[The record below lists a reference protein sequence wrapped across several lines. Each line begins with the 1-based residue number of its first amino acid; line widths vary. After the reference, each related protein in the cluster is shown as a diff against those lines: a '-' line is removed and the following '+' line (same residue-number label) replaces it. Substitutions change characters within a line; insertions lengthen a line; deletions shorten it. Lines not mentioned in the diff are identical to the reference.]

1 MKKRDSFNNKWG
13 FILACIGSAVG
24 MGNIWMFPTRVSMYG
39 GGSYLIPYF
48 IFVALIGF
56 TGVIGEMSFGR
67 ATKSGPV
74 DAFGYACE
82 TKNKRKLGEAIGFIP
97 VLGALAMAI
106 GYTVV
111 MGWIL
116 KYMIGAF
123 TGKTLAS
130 ADTEGFAASFG
141 SMASA
146 FGNNVWQIVALV
158 IGIIILMFGVGRG
171 IEKAN
176 KIMMPVFFILFA
188 VLGIYVAFQPGA
200 IEGYKYIFR
209 VDPKAFA
216 DPKTWIFALGQAFF
230 SLSVAGNG
238 TLIYG
243 SYLSDNEDIPA
254 AAGRV
259 ALFDTIAALLA
270 ALVIIPAMATT
281 GAQLNQGG
289 PGLMF
294 IFLPALFKSMPGG
307 YIVAIIFFV
316 AVFMAGLSSLINLYE
331 APIATIQEKLHLGR
345 KASCAIIA
353 VIALVVSI
361 CIQGI
366 VSGWMDILSIYICP
380 LGAGLAGIMFFWVCG
395 KKYVETQVNTGRDK
409 KLTDKFY
416 PICKYIFCPICFLVL
431 ILGIVLV
438 KLLQPFYVFYILC
451 YLLAF
456 LEKYLNLPI
465 VLYSFYPLFSLKA
478 L

>member
-1 MKKRDSFNNKWG
+1 MNKRDSFNNKWG

-380 LGAGLAGIMFFWVCG
+380 LGAGLAGIMFFWICG

-416 PICKYIFCPICFLVL
+416 PICKYIFCPVCFLVL
-431 ILGIVLV
+431 ILGIVLGG
-438 KLLQPFYVFYILC
+438 IG
-451 YLLAF
+451 
-456 LEKYLNLPI
+456 
-465 VLYSFYPLFSLKA
+465 
-478 L
+478 

>member
-1 MKKRDSFNNKWG
+1 MNKRDSFNNKWG

-130 ADTEGFAASFG
+130 ADTEGFVASFG

-431 ILGIVLV
+431 ILGIVLGG
-438 KLLQPFYVFYILC
+438 IG
-451 YLLAF
+451 
-456 LEKYLNLPI
+456 
-465 VLYSFYPLFSLKA
+465 
-478 L
+478 

>member
-74 DAFGYACE
+74 DAFGYACG
-82 TKNKRKLGEAIGFIP
+82 TKNKRKLGEIIGFIP
-97 VLGALAMAI
+97 LLGALAMAI

-123 TGKTLAS
+123 TGKTLAP

-141 SMASA
+141 SMASS

-209 VDPKAFA
+209 VDPEAFA

-259 ALFDTIAALLA
+259 ALFDTIAAMLA

-353 VIALVVSI
+353 AIALIVSI

-380 LGAGLAGIMFFWVCG
+380 LGAGLAGIMFFWICG

-409 KLTDKFY
+409 KFTDKFY
-416 PICKYIFCPICFLVL
+416 PICKYIFCPVCFLVL
-431 ILGIVLV
+431 ILGIVLGG
-438 KLLQPFYVFYILC
+438 IG
-451 YLLAF
+451 
-456 LEKYLNLPI
+456 
-465 VLYSFYPLFSLKA
+465 
-478 L
+478 

>member
-82 TKNKRKLGEAIGFIP
+82 TKNKRKLGEVIGFIP

-431 ILGIVLV
+431 ILGIVLGG
-438 KLLQPFYVFYILC
+438 IG
-451 YLLAF
+451 
-456 LEKYLNLPI
+456 
-465 VLYSFYPLFSLKA
+465 
-478 L
+478 

>member
-1 MKKRDSFNNKWG
+1 
-13 FILACIGSAVG
+13 
-24 MGNIWMFPTRVSMYG
+24 MYG

-123 TGKTLAS
+123 TGKTLAP

-209 VDPKAFA
+209 VDPEAFA

-243 SYLSDNEDIPA
+243 SYLSDNEDIPD

-345 KASCAIIA
+345 KASCSIIA
-353 VIALVVSI
+353 AIALVVSI

-409 KLTDKFY
+409 KFTDKFY

-431 ILGIVLV
+431 ILGIVLGG
-438 KLLQPFYVFYILC
+438 IG
-451 YLLAF
+451 
-456 LEKYLNLPI
+456 
-465 VLYSFYPLFSLKA
+465 
-478 L
+478 

>member
-123 TGKTLAS
+123 TGKTLAP

-209 VDPKAFA
+209 VDPEAFA

-230 SLSVAGNG
+230 SLSIAGNG

-259 ALFDTIAALLA
+259 ALFDTIAAMLA

-316 AVFMAGLSSLINLYE
+316 AVFMAVLSSLINLYE

-345 KASCAIIA
+345 KASCTIIA
-353 VIALVVSI
+353 AIALVVSI

-409 KLTDKFY
+409 KFTDKFY
-416 PICKYIFCPICFLVL
+416 PICKYIFCPVCFLVL
-431 ILGIVLV
+431 ILGIVLGG
-438 KLLQPFYVFYILC
+438 IG
-451 YLLAF
+451 
-456 LEKYLNLPI
+456 
-465 VLYSFYPLFSLKA
+465 
-478 L
+478 

>member
-1 MKKRDSFNNKWG
+1 MNKRDSFNNKWG

-82 TKNKRKLGEAIGFIP
+82 TKNKRKLGEIIGFIP

-123 TGKTLAS
+123 TGKTLAP

-209 VDPKAFA
+209 VDPEAFA

-259 ALFDTIAALLA
+259 ALFDTIAAMLA
-270 ALVIIPAMATT
+270 ALVIIPVMATT

-353 VIALVVSI
+353 AIALVVSI

-380 LGAGLAGIMFFWVCG
+380 LGAGLAGIMFFWICG

-409 KLTDKFY
+409 KFTDIFY

-431 ILGIVLV
+431 ILGIVLGG
-438 KLLQPFYVFYILC
+438 IG
-451 YLLAF
+451 
-456 LEKYLNLPI
+456 
-465 VLYSFYPLFSLKA
+465 
-478 L
+478 

>member
-1 MKKRDSFNNKWG
+1 MS
-13 FILACIGSAVG
+13 IYVT

-431 ILGIVLV
+431 ILGIVLGG
-438 KLLQPFYVFYILC
+438 IG
-451 YLLAF
+451 
-456 LEKYLNLPI
+456 
-465 VLYSFYPLFSLKA
+465 
-478 L
+478 

>member
-82 TKNKRKLGEAIGFIP
+82 TKNKNKRKLGEAIGFIP

-123 TGKTLAS
+123 TGKTLAP

-146 FGNNVWQIVALV
+146 FGNHVWQIVALV

-209 VDPKAFA
+209 VDPEAFA

-230 SLSVAGNG
+230 SLSIAGNG

-259 ALFDTIAALLA
+259 ALFDTIAAMLA

-345 KASCAIIA
+345 KASCTIIA
-353 VIALVVSI
+353 AIALVVSI

-409 KLTDKFY
+409 KFTDKFY
-416 PICKYIFCPICFLVL
+416 PICKYIFCPVCFLVL
-431 ILGIVLV
+431 ILGIVLGG
-438 KLLQPFYVFYILC
+438 IG
-451 YLLAF
+451 
-456 LEKYLNLPI
+456 
-465 VLYSFYPLFSLKA
+465 
-478 L
+478 

>member
-123 TGKTLAS
+123 TGKTLAP
-130 ADTEGFAASFG
+130 AETEGFAASFG

-431 ILGIVLV
+431 ILGIVLGG
-438 KLLQPFYVFYILC
+438 IG
-451 YLLAF
+451 
-456 LEKYLNLPI
+456 
-465 VLYSFYPLFSLKA
+465 
-478 L
+478 

>member
-82 TKNKRKLGEAIGFIP
+82 TKNKRKLGEVIGFIP

-353 VIALVVSI
+353 AIALVVSI

-409 KLTDKFY
+409 KFTDKFY

-431 ILGIVLV
+431 ILGIVLGG
-438 KLLQPFYVFYILC
+438 IG
-451 YLLAF
+451 
-456 LEKYLNLPI
+456 
-465 VLYSFYPLFSLKA
+465 
-478 L
+478 

>member
-74 DAFGYACE
+74 DAFGYACG
-82 TKNKRKLGEAIGFIP
+82 TKNKRKLGEVIGFIP

-116 KYMIGAF
+116 KYMIGTF
-123 TGKTLAS
+123 TGKTLAP

-141 SMASA
+141 GMASA
-146 FGNNVWQIVALV
+146 FGNNVWQIAALAV
-158 IGIIILMFGVGRG
+158 GIAILMFGVGRG

-176 KIMMPVFFILFA
+176 KIMMPIFFILFA

-200 IEGYKYIFR
+200 IEGYKYIFK

-230 SLSVAGNG
+230 SLSIAGNG

-243 SYLSDNEDIPA
+243 SYLSDDEDIPA

-259 ALFDTIAALLA
+259 ALFDTIAAMLA

-345 KASCAIIA
+345 KASCAIIGA
-353 VIALVVSI
+353 IALVVSI

-366 VSGWMDILSIYICP
+366 VSGWMDVLSIYICP

-431 ILGIVLV
+431 ILGIVLGG
-438 KLLQPFYVFYILC
+438 IG
-451 YLLAF
+451 
-456 LEKYLNLPI
+456 
-465 VLYSFYPLFSLKA
+465 
-478 L
+478 

>member
-82 TKNKRKLGEAIGFIP
+82 TKNKNKRKLGEAIGFIP

-123 TGKTLAS
+123 TGKTLAP

-209 VDPKAFA
+209 VDPEAFA

-230 SLSVAGNG
+230 SLSIAGNG

-259 ALFDTIAALLA
+259 ALFDTIAAMLA

-345 KASCAIIA
+345 KASCTIIA
-353 VIALVVSI
+353 AIALVVSI

-409 KLTDKFY
+409 KFTDKFY
-416 PICKYIFCPICFLVL
+416 PICKYIFCPVCFLVR
-431 ILGIVLV
+431 ILGIVLGG
-438 KLLQPFYVFYILC
+438 IG
-451 YLLAF
+451 
-456 LEKYLNLPI
+456 
-465 VLYSFYPLFSLKA
+465 
-478 L
+478 

>member
-82 TKNKRKLGEAIGFIP
+82 TKNKRKLGEVIGFIP

-353 VIALVVSI
+353 AIALVVSI

-409 KLTDKFY
+409 KFTDKFY
-416 PICKYIFCPICFLVL
+416 PICKYIFCPVCFLVL
-431 ILGIVLV
+431 ILGIVLGG
-438 KLLQPFYVFYILC
+438 IG
-451 YLLAF
+451 
-456 LEKYLNLPI
+456 
-465 VLYSFYPLFSLKA
+465 
-478 L
+478 

>member
-82 TKNKRKLGEAIGFIP
+82 TKNKNKRKLGEAIGFIP

-123 TGKTLAS
+123 TGKTLAP

-209 VDPKAFA
+209 VDPEAFA

-345 KASCAIIA
+345 KASCTIIA
-353 VIALVVSI
+353 AIALVVSI

-409 KLTDKFY
+409 KFTDKFY
-416 PICKYIFCPICFLVL
+416 PICKYIFCPVCFLVL
-431 ILGIVLV
+431 ILGIVLGG
-438 KLLQPFYVFYILC
+438 IG
-451 YLLAF
+451 
-456 LEKYLNLPI
+456 
-465 VLYSFYPLFSLKA
+465 
-478 L
+478 

>member
-141 SMASA
+141 SMSST

-409 KLTDKFY
+409 KFTDKFY
-416 PICKYIFCPICFLVL
+416 PICKYIFCPVCFLVL
-431 ILGIVLV
+431 ILGIVLGG
-438 KLLQPFYVFYILC
+438 IG
-451 YLLAF
+451 
-456 LEKYLNLPI
+456 
-465 VLYSFYPLFSLKA
+465 
-478 L
+478 

>member
-1 MKKRDSFNNKWG
+1 MNKRDSFNNKWG

-254 AAGRV
+254 AAGCV

-431 ILGIVLV
+431 ILGIVLGG
-438 KLLQPFYVFYILC
+438 IG
-451 YLLAF
+451 
-456 LEKYLNLPI
+456 
-465 VLYSFYPLFSLKA
+465 
-478 L
+478 

>member
-361 CIQGI
+361 CILGI

-431 ILGIVLV
+431 ILGIVLGG
-438 KLLQPFYVFYILC
+438 IG
-451 YLLAF
+451 
-456 LEKYLNLPI
+456 
-465 VLYSFYPLFSLKA
+465 
-478 L
+478 

>member
-82 TKNKRKLGEAIGFIP
+82 TKNKRKLGEVIGFIP

-123 TGKTLAS
+123 TGKTLAP

-209 VDPKAFA
+209 VDPEAFA

-353 VIALVVSI
+353 AIALIVSI

-380 LGAGLAGIMFFWVCG
+380 LGAGLAGIMFFWICG

-409 KLTDKFY
+409 KFTDKFY
-416 PICKYIFCPICFLVL
+416 PICKYIFCPVCFLVL
-431 ILGIVLV
+431 ILGIVLGG
-438 KLLQPFYVFYILC
+438 IG
-451 YLLAF
+451 
-456 LEKYLNLPI
+456 
-465 VLYSFYPLFSLKA
+465 
-478 L
+478 

>member
-353 VIALVVSI
+353 AIALVVSI

-380 LGAGLAGIMFFWVCG
+380 LGAGLSGIMFFWICG

-409 KLTDKFY
+409 KFTDKFY
-416 PICKYIFCPICFLVL
+416 PICKYIFCPVCFLVL
-431 ILGIVLV
+431 ILGIVLGG
-438 KLLQPFYVFYILC
+438 IG
-451 YLLAF
+451 
-456 LEKYLNLPI
+456 
-465 VLYSFYPLFSLKA
+465 
-478 L
+478 

>member
-82 TKNKRKLGEAIGFIP
+82 TKNKRKLGEVIGFIP

-353 VIALVVSI
+353 AIALVVSI

-416 PICKYIFCPICFLVL
+416 PICKYIFCPTCFLVL
-431 ILGIVLV
+431 ILGIVLGG
-438 KLLQPFYVFYILC
+438 IG
-451 YLLAF
+451 
-456 LEKYLNLPI
+456 
-465 VLYSFYPLFSLKA
+465 
-478 L
+478 

>member
-123 TGKTLAS
+123 TGKTLAP

-209 VDPKAFA
+209 VDPVAFA

-259 ALFDTIAALLA
+259 ALFDTIAAMLA

-353 VIALVVSI
+353 AIALIVSI

-416 PICKYIFCPICFLVL
+416 PICKYIFCPVCFLVL
-431 ILGIVLV
+431 ILGIVLGG
-438 KLLQPFYVFYILC
+438 IG
-451 YLLAF
+451 
-456 LEKYLNLPI
+456 
-465 VLYSFYPLFSLKA
+465 
-478 L
+478 